1 MADITAT
8 QAPLALRCEAVR
20 KAFGARVA
28 LDGVSLAVRRGEFV
42 ALLGPNGAGKTTLFQ
57 ILSGLFIADAG
68 RVTVMGSGMDDT
80 HDAYDMR
87 RDPVR
92 ALARLGIVFQQ
103 PAIDLDLPVLA
114 NLRFHAD
121 LHGLPRL
128 VAAQRIARLLDA
140 FGLAAR
146 ARSPV
151 RELSGGNRRKVELAR
166 ALLHEPALLLLDE
179 PTVGLDPASRA
190 QLVGDAR
197 RLTAQAQ
204 AGVLWATHLVQEVE
218 HADRVIVLDRGT
230 VRFDG
235 TPAALR
241 GVTGRGD
248 LESAFLAMTRAPA
261 ASASNIERSVPA

>member
-1 MADITAT
+1 MTAT

-28 LDGVSLAVRRGEFV
+28 LDGVSLTVRRGEFV

-57 ILSGLFIADAG
+57 ILSGLFVADAG
-68 RVTVMGSGMDDT
+68 RVTVLDSDM
-80 HDAYDMR
+80 HEHDMR

-121 LHGLPRL
+121 LHGLTRR
-128 VAAQRIARLLDA
+128 VATQRIARLLDA
-140 FGLAAR
+140 FGLAPR
-146 ARSPV
+146 AHAPV

-190 QLVGDAR
+190 QLVSDAR

-241 GVTGRGD
+241 GAAGRDD
-248 LESAFLAMTRAPA
+248 LENAFLAMTRAPA
-261 ASASNIERSVPA
+261 ASAATSANNTERSVPA

>member
-1 MADITAT
+1 LADITAT
-8 QAPLALRCEAVR
+8 QASLALRCEAVR

-57 ILSGLFIADAG
+57 ILSGLFVADAG
-68 RVTVMGSGMDDT
+68 RVTVLGS
-80 HDAYDMR
+80 DMR

-121 LHGLPRL
+121 LHGLPRR
-128 VAAQRIARLLDA
+128 VAAQRIVRLLDA
-140 FGLAAR
+140 FGLGAR
-146 ARSPV
+146 ARAPV

-190 QLVGDAR
+190 QMVSDVR

-241 GVTGRGD
+241 GVAGRGD
-248 LESAFLAMTRAPA
+248 LESAFLAMTRAPS
-261 ASASNIERSVPA
+261 ASARSTERSMPA

>member
-1 MADITAT
+1 MTAAA
-8 QAPLALRCEAVR
+8 QVPLALCCDAVR
-20 KAFGARVA
+20 KSFGGRVA
-28 LDGVSLAVRRGEFV
+28 LDGVSLNVRRGEFV

-57 ILSGLFIADAG
+57 ILSGLFVADSG
-68 RVTVMGSGMDDT
+68 RVTVMGS
-80 HDAYDMR
+80 DMR

-121 LHGLPRL
+121 LHGLARN
-128 VAAQRIARLLDA
+128 VATQRIARLLED

-146 ARSPV
+146 ARAPV

-166 ALLHEPALLLLDE
+166 ALLHEPDVLLLDE

-190 QLVGDAR
+190 QLVADAR
-197 RLTAQAQ
+197 RLTAQAR

-241 GVTGRGD
+241 GAAAAD
-248 LESAFLAMTRAPA
+248 SLESAFLAMTPPSTNTADR
-261 ASASNIERSVPA
+261 RVPA